1 MLTTVIKPNTYQDSV
16 SLMLLSQQL
25 TALDGV
31 TKVSVMMGTP
41 ANKDIL
47 RATGFS
53 SPELD
58 AAAAGDMV
66 LGMDLADDTDVAAI
80 VAAAEDALRNQARAG
95 ASSGL
100 RTARSLDRSLAL
112 APGANLALVS
122 IPGQYVADQVAELL
136 ERDLNVM
143 IFSDNVGVADEV
155 ALKQKATER
164 GLLVMGPD
172 CGTASIGGIPLA
184 FANVVRP
191 GSIGIAGASGT
202 GTQEVMSQIDLLG
215 GGISSAIG
223 LGGRDLGEAV
233 GGLSCLQALAALE
246 ADPGTSTIVLVSKPP
261 APSVRAR
268 VEAYARTLT
277 KDVVLV
283 FLGEVPA
290 AERDGNLWY
299 AYTLADA
306 AARAVELAGGGRPA
320 FASSQRWIKGLY
332 TGGTLASEAAMLLRH
347 ELRLP
352 EGDASHELGYMLR
365 ADGHVILDL
374 GDDAYTQGRPHPMI
388 DPSTRVERL
397 PALFDDEGTAVVLL
411 DVVIGYGASDDPA
424 GALVPAIR
432 DGVARAAAA
441 GRQVAVVASVCG
453 TRGDVQGLD
462 EQQRVLREAGVT
474 VLPNNAAAVRH
485 AASLVIGLERARS
498 GATPAA
504 TAGTT
509 PPPRLAQLLADGPTV
524 VNIGLRSFAETLGA
538 AGAPT
543 VQYDWAPVAGGDPRL
558 AALVRGL
565 ENA

>member
-25 TALDGV
+25 SGLDGV
-31 TKVSVMMGTP
+31 NQVSVMMGTP

-47 RATGFS
+47 RATGFA

-58 AAAAGDMV
+58 AAAPGDMV
-66 LGMDLADDTDVAAI
+66 IGMDLADGTEVDGV

-100 RTARSLDRSLAL
+100 RIARSLDRALAL

-122 IPGQYVADQVAELL
+122 IPGQYVADEVADLL
-136 ERDLNVM
+136 DRDLNVM
-143 IFSDNVGVADEV
+143 IFSDNVPLDAEV
-155 ALKQKATER
+155 ALKRRAVER

-172 CGTASIGGIPLA
+172 CGTAAIGGVPLA
-184 FANVVRP
+184 FANVVRR

-215 GGISSAIG
+215 AGVSSAIG
-223 LGGRDLGEAV
+223 LGGRDLGDAV
-233 GGLSCLQALAALE
+233 GGTSCLQALAALE
-246 ADPGTSTIVLVSKPP
+246 ADPATSTIVLVSKPP
-261 APSVRAR
+261 APAVRAQ
-268 VEAYARTLT
+268 VEEYARTLT

-283 FLGEVPA
+283 FLGEQPA
-290 AERDGNLWY
+290 VERDGNLWY
-299 AYTLADA
+299 AYTLAGA

-320 FASSQRWIKGLY
+320 FAPSQRWIKGLY

-347 ELRLP
+347 DLGLP
-352 EGDASHELGYMLR
+352 EGDPSHELGYMLR
-365 ADGHVILDL
+365 SGGHVILDL

-388 DPSTRVERL
+388 DPSTRTERL
-397 PALFDDEGTAVVLL
+397 PALFDDEETAVVLL
-411 DVVIGYGASDDPA
+411 DVVIGYGASADPA

-432 DGVARAAAA
+432 DGLARAAAA

-453 TRGDVQGLD
+453 TRGDVQGLED
-462 EQQRVLREAGVT
+462 QQRILREAGVT
-474 VLPNNAAAVRH
+474 VLSNNAAAVRH
-485 AASLVIGLERARS
+485 ATSLVIGLERARS
-498 GATPAA
+498 AAATP
-504 TAGTT
+504 TT
-509 PPPRLAQLLADGPTV
+509 PTAVPPRIAGLLADGPTV

-543 VQYDWAPVAGGDPRL
+543 VQYDWAPTAGGDPRL
-558 AALVRGL
+558 AALVRAL